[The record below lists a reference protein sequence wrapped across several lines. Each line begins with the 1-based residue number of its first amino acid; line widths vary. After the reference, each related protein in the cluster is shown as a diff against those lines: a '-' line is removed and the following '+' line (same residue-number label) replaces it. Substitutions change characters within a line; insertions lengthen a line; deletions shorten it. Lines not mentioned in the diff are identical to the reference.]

1 MSKVMMAMPASMQN
15 MVTEK
20 PKLGTEYKTRLI
32 GEKLNVHV
40 RKRLQRQSR

>member
-20 PKLGTEYKTRLI
+20 PKLGIEYKTRLI